1 MRMSIGL
8 AAGLLLGAAQADA
21 QSGFC
26 LDSVPPP
33 SAPVRDLHCVDL
45 VPTPDLD
52 GVTGVAEIGQ
62 APTPFGLA
70 VTADGHLR
78 YTLTT
83 VLRGLPDPA
92 SLGPYRT
99 YVAWLV
105 DPTLA
110 PVLRLGAVANGTTYL
125 GEGSLD
131 KFLLIVSAESA
142 DTVSVQRGRPVLRGM
157 SPSTRLGSH
166 GIAAVP
172 SVGAPASPGGGAH
185 RHSPEGG
192 DSAAWRMPP
201 MPLGLPMVPGLSA
214 LTPRAEPWLP
224 RGGSSGADAAAPAPR
239 RQVLGLHDGDSL
251 TLVAAPIR
259 RRVGG
264 REVTLYGFNGQVP
277 GPLLAVRQEA
287 TIHVRFEN
295 GTDLPTAVHWHGV
308 RLDNRSD
315 GVPHV
320 TQDPVPPGGSFH
332 YTVHFPDAGL
342 YWYHPHH
349 REDLLQDAGLA
360 GAIQVRPAD
369 SAWLGP
375 AHGERVLVLD
385 DLLADGSGLIPWG
398 GDAATHALMGRFGSL
413 LLVNG
418 EASWTMEA
426 DRGAV
431 VRLWLVNVSNTRTWN
446 VSLPG
451 ARMKLVASDLGRF
464 DRESWV
470 ESVLIGPAERYAV
483 DVRFEHAGRVQL
495 LNQVRAIDHLGGRI
509 FPVVDT
515 LGVVTVRQPAARPDL
530 GAAFDS
536 LRTPGGEAAEAAALR
551 GELAQPASHELVLTL
566 RTENIAFGLERMLRA
581 DTGYAHPLEFVG
593 TMPEMDWLPT
603 SREARWIVR
612 DPATGQENDAIRWR
626 FRVGDRVRLRLR
638 NDRSV
643 LHPMAHPIHLHGQ
656 RFLVLARN
664 GVPQERLAWKDTAI
678 VPVGGTVDLLVEMT
692 NPGRWMLH
700 CHIAEHLS
708 AGMATVLEVDAR

>member
-1 MRMSIGL
+1 M
-8 AAGLLLGAAQADA
+8 
-21 QSGFC
+21 
-26 LDSVPPP
+26 
-33 SAPVRDLHCVDL
+33 DL
-45 VPTPDLD
+45 VPTPDLS
-52 GVTGVAEIGQ
+52 GVTGMAEIGQ
-62 APTPFGLA
+62 AATPFGLA
-70 VTADGHLR
+70 ATADGHLR

-83 VLRGLPDPA
+83 VLHGLPDPA
-92 SLGPYRT
+92 SLGPYAV
-99 YVAWLV
+99 YVAWLA

-110 PVLRLGAVANGTTYL
+110 PVFKLGAVTNGTTSL

-131 KFLLIVSAESA
+131 KFLLIVSAESS
-142 DTVSVQRGRPVLRGM
+142 DTVTVQRGRPVLRGL

-166 GIAAVP
+166 GIAALP
-172 SVGAPASPGGGAH
+172 SARGPTSADGDAH
-185 RHSPEGG
+185 RHPTEDGEGA
-192 DSAAWRMPP
+192 AAWRMPP
-201 MPLGLPMVPGLSA
+201 MPLGLPMLPGLSGLIPA
-214 LTPRAEPWLP
+214 VEPWLP
-224 RGGSSGADAAAPAPR
+224 RGSTAGAPGGAGVAPR
-239 RQVLGLHDGDSL
+239 PVIELADGDSL
-251 TLVAAPIR
+251 MLVAGPVT
-259 RRVGG
+259 RRVAG
-264 REVTLYGFNGQVP
+264 RDVILYGFNGLVP
-277 GPLLAVRQEA
+277 GPLLVVRRAA
-287 TIHVRFEN
+287 TIHVAFEN
-295 GTDLPTAVHWHGV
+295 RTDLPTAIHWHGV
-308 RLDNRSD
+308 RLDNRFD

-320 TQDPVPPGGSFH
+320 TQEPVAPSASFG

-360 GAIQVRPAD
+360 GAIQVRPD
-369 SAWLGP
+369 DPEWLGP
-375 AHGERVLVLD
+375 VHREQVLVLD
-385 DLLADGSGLIPWG
+385 DLLADGAGLVPWG
-398 GDAATHALMGRFGSL
+398 RDAATHALMGRFGSL

-418 EASWTMEA
+418 ETSWAMEVVRA
-426 DRGAV
+426 EV

-451 ARMKLVASDLGRF
+451 ARMKVVAGDLGRF

-470 ESVLIGPAERYAV
+470 ESAVIGPAERYAV
-483 DVRFEHAGRVQL
+483 DVRFERAGQVRL

-509 FPVVDT
+509 FSVVDT
-515 LGVVTVRQPAARPDL
+515 LGTVTVRERAAGPDL

-551 GELAQPASHELVLTL
+551 GELARPASHELVLTL
-566 RTENIAFGLERMLRA
+566 RTEGVAFGLERMLRA

-626 FRVGDRVRLRLR
+626 FRVGERVRLRLR

-664 GVPQERLAWKDTAI
+664 GAPAERVVWKDTAI

-692 NPGRWMLH
+692 NPGKWMLH

-708 AGMATVLEVDAR
+708 AGMATVIEVASHEP